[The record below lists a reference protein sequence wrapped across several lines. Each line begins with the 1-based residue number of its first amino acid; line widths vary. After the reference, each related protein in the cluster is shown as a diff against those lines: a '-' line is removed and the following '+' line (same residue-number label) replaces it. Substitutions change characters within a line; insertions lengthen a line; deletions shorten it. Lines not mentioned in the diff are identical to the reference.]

1 MSKIFW
7 LLIPLTATLFVGNL
21 LKRSAD
27 GLISAAIL
35 GAAIYSQV
43 RAYLDRR
50 TYEKELVA

>member
-7 LLIPLTATLFVGNL
+7 LLIPLTAPLFIGNL
-21 LKRSAD
+21 LKLSAD

-35 GAAIYSQV
+35 GAAIYYQV
-43 RAYLDRR
+43 RAYLALR